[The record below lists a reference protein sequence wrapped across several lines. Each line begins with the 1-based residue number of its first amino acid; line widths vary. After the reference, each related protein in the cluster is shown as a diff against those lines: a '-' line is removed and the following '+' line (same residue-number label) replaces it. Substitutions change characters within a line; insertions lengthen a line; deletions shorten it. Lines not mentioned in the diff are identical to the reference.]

1 MYRNHNKTKFEL
13 RSLFK
18 RHLDS
23 EEYRKL
29 THFLWCKK
37 IKSNI
42 PGTWT
47 MYMWHNNGIAIAT
60 NAICINKFLVEHDLP
75 KKRPMT
81 EKHIQMKIR
90 VNGTDKIDN
99 RTKKWTYYKIKKRTY
114 APRTTPTPGEELRE
128 LVWKMYV
135 EDNLTAVEISHKLGY
150 TAPNIYYHLRKKYQE
165 IKSQE
170 LDVLDR

>member
-1 MYRNHNKTKFEL
+1 MYRNHNNTKFEL

-18 RHLDS
+18 RHLDQES
-23 EEYRKL
+23 YRKL
-29 THFLWCKK
+29 SHFVWVKK

-42 PGTWT
+42 PGTWI
-47 MYMWHNNGIAIAT
+47 MYIMHNNGIAIAT

-81 EKHIQMKIR
+81 EKHVQMKIR

-99 RTKKWTYYKIKKRTY
+99 RTKKWTYYEIKRRTY
-114 APRTTPTPGEELRE
+114 APRKHATNTLNSEDLRE

-135 EDNLTAVEISHKLGY
+135 EDNLTAAEISHKLGY
-150 TAPNIYYHLRKKYQE
+150 TPPAIYYHLKRKQL
-165 IKSQE
+165 QLDE
-170 LDVLDR
+170 LNR